1 MTPSKRILLSVLI
14 FGFTSNILLL
24 ILSVEIDTESPDLI
38 SVFWGNFFAF
48 LNLLLGL
55 SFISWGHNKSHQLFL
70 ISLFGGSIIR
80 LIIMLVLVLISLK
93 FLELNTRNFIF
104 SLLFFYFFY
113 LIIEIIYIHLKR
125 RK

>member
-1 MTPSKRILLSVLI
+1 MTPSKSILLSVII
-14 FGFTSNILLL
+14 FGFTINLLLL
-24 ILSVEIDTESPDLI
+24 ILSVEIYSESSDLI

-55 SFISWGHNKSHQLFL
+55 SFISWSYNKSHQLFL

-125 RK
+125 RT

>member
-1 MTPSKRILLSVLI
+1 MTPSKRILLSVII
-14 FGFTSNILLL
+14 FGLTSSILLL
-24 ILSVEIDTESPDLI
+24 ILSVEINSESPDLI

-55 SFISWGHNKSHQLFL
+55 SFISWGHNKSQQLFL

-125 RK
+125 RT

>member
-1 MTPSKRILLSVLI
+1 MTISKKILFSVLI
-14 FGFTSNILLL
+14 FGFISNIIFRFLADEIYSESLLF
-24 ILSVEIDTESPDLI
+24 I
-38 SVFWGNFFAF
+38 SVFWGNLFAF

-55 SFISWGHNKSHQLFL
+55 AFVFWGQNKSHQFFLF
-70 ISLFGGSIIR
+70 SLFGGSIIR
-80 LIIMLVLVLISLK
+80 LIIMLVSVLISLK

-125 RK
+125 RT

>member
-1 MTPSKRILLSVLI
+1 VTPAKRILLSVLI

-24 ILSVEIDTESPDLI
+24 ILSVEINSESPDLI
-38 SVFWGNFFAF
+38 SVFWGIFFAF

-55 SFISWGHNKSHQLFL
+55 LFISWSYNKSHQLFL
-70 ISLFGGSIIR
+70 ISLFSGSIIR

-125 RK
+125 RT